1 MQARNEL
8 CRRAHAYPLLRRC
21 HGSAA
26 NPLSEPALGTRQCSP
41 DYRHFLPAPYAAM
54 PGMAALF
61 TQARSKS
68 SPDPTP
74 TWHLHHGVQR
84 PRAFLGEGGGGA
96 VPPCP
101 HTHTRKKIDVIFVLL
116 GRDAFGW
123 LNQLMSYELGDP
135 DDSDLF
141 FEKDISVVVMKK
153 TYIVLMISLETLAIW
168 NQTLEVWQLVWI

>member
-1 MQARNEL
+1 MLSGEMFRTPTWELCVALQISHQNSRNRISFRRMQARNEL

-84 PRAFLGEGGGGA
+84 PRAFLGEGEGGA

-116 GRDAFGW
+116 GRDAFG
-123 LNQLMSYELGDP
+123 
-135 DDSDLF
+135 
-141 FEKDISVVVMKK
+141 
-153 TYIVLMISLETLAIW
+153 
-168 NQTLEVWQLVWI
+168 